1 MIKSDEVLIPSNH
14 LYSLFLGNEVLILND
29 HFLVF
34 FNDFLSVITSDEVLI
49 PGQLPYS
56 LVSW

>member
-34 FNDFLSVITSDEVLI
+34 NDFLSVITSDEVLI

>member
-1 MIKSDEVLIPSNH
+1 MVLIPSNH
-14 LYSLFLGNEVLILND
+14 FYSLSLRTEVLILND

-34 FNDFLSVITSDEVLI
+34 NDFLSVIKSDEVLI
-49 PGQLPYS
+49 PSQPPYS